1 MRQSNL
7 LSTVLAVVC
16 ACAVSQTVMAAEVIV
31 AYQRYAGRYAV
42 MSPSGASFSFVNCGG
57 DLTHAGSTRYFVN
70 VVGGTTQLPP
80 SYFGGSTVYNTE
92 IAVSDME
99 CQQTLVLT
107 AQGNMLLDNA
117 PRWSP
122 DGSMI
127 AANAMEFDIAN
138 GTLVWQG
145 VVIIDV
151 GYSGGRPV
159 VASNLRRAIPT
170 GGARNFAWSPDSRRI
185 VYVEAG
191 VNGADL
197 FSLSLDG
204 AAVINVT
211 NTPGVEE
218 DQPAYSNRERIAY
231 VRKTSDP
238 RGSYRYD
245 IFTIPAAGGS
255 ELQVTS
261 KGTTGAFVNM
271 TPCYSPDGLQIAF
284 SSGLLQGDRA
294 LYRISHDGTGKA
306 IKIVGGKGQD
316 WRTCHW
322 RP

>member
-1 MRQSNL
+1 M
-7 LSTVLAVVC
+7 VLAVIC
-16 ACAVSQTVMAAEVIV
+16 ACAASPTAIGAEVIV
-31 AYQRYAGRYAV
+31 AYQRYAARYAV
-42 MSPSGASFSFVNCGG
+42 MSPSGGSFSFVNCGG

-70 VVGGTTQLPP
+70 TVVGMAQLPP

-92 IAVSDME
+92 IAVSDTA

-107 AQGNMLLDNA
+107 AQGNMLLGNA

-127 AANAMEFDIAN
+127 AAHAAEFDLAN
-138 GTLVWQG
+138 GTRIWQG
-145 VVIIDV
+145 IVVFDV

-159 VASNLRRAIPT
+159 VATNLRRTIPT
-170 GGARNFAWSPDSRRI
+170 GGERNFAWSPDSRRI

-191 VNGADL
+191 DNGADL
-197 FSLSLDG
+197 YSYSLDG
-204 AAVINVT
+204 GAVNNLT
-211 NTPGVEE
+211 NTPGVAE
-218 DQPAYSNRERIAY
+218 DQPAYSSRERIAY
-231 VRKTSDP
+231 VRQTSDP

-245 IFTIPAAGGS
+245 IFTIPASGGP
-255 ELQVTS
+255 EMQVTN

-294 LYRISHDGTGKA
+294 LYRISQDGSGKA
-306 IKIVGGKGQD
+306 VKIVGAKGQD